1 MIKNNEIGF
10 KKILLWLIGTLLI
23 ISSGMTLTSC
33 GSDDPTDEMIPEETK
48 TQARVY
54 ETVRYEKDKTTAYN
68 FEYPST
74 DPYGKEVMLSGTIT
88 IGDEVTEKN
97 PGRGLV
103 LYSHY
108 TIYRADECPS
118 KGGLDL
124 QKFVTGSGLI
134 TISPDYYG
142 FGITEDKPQ
151 AYCISKANAQ
161 AAVDA
166 LLAAKQLLPTL
177 GYQWDDNV
185 LFNLGY
191 SQGGQTS
198 LAVVRLIT
206 EKYPN
211 IHITKTFAGGG
222 SYDLPATYRRFVVI
236 DRSAMPS
243 TVISVMLAYNHFKEL
258 GIARDSMFLEPVLSH
273 IDDWVL
279 NKRYTREEIDALVG
293 TNDLS
298 VFITPAMMDTNSSV
312 SHRMMAALDGDNLC
326 KGWTPRSDESL
337 MLVHHTLDGAVPV
350 ENTLNLIAFLQ
361 QQGVTDV
368 DVVVGDFGNAMG
380 MPAHETGALMLI
392 NAAKEWLC
400 QYLGIAAW

>member
-10 KKILLWLIGTLLI
+10 KKILLWLMSTLFI

-33 GSDDPTDEMIPEETK
+33 GSDDPTDETIPEEPK

-54 ETVRYEKDKTTAYN
+54 ETIRYEKDKTTAYN

-191 SQGGQTS
+191 SQGGQTA
-198 LAVVRLIT
+198 LGIVRLID
-206 EKYPN
+206 EQYRDL
-211 IHITKTFAGGG
+211 HITYTFAGGG
-222 SYDLPATYRRFVVI
+222 LYDIPMTYQKMIESDGSDLP
-236 DRSAMPS
+236 SS
-243 TVISVMLAYNHFKEL
+243 LISVLLAYNEFCHLNIPYSQLFQ
-258 GIARDSMFLEPVLSH
+258 EPLVSH
-273 IDDWVL
+273 IDEWFYS
-279 NKRYTREEIDALVG
+279 KKY
-293 TNDLS
+293 
-298 VFITPAMMDTNSSV
+298 NSSWI
-312 SHRMMAALDGDNLC
+312 DY
-326 KGWTPRSDESL
+326 K
-337 MLVHHTLDGAVPV
+337 
-350 ENTLNLIAFLQ
+350 
-361 QQGVTDV
+361 
-368 DVVVGDFGNAMG
+368 
-380 MPAHETGALMLI
+380 
-392 NAAKEWLC
+392 
-400 QYLGIAAW
+400 LG

>member
-1 MIKNNEIGF
+1 MNSTFYKSF
-10 KKILLWLIGTLLI
+10 RYSAAALLCSFVLLFTSCSREEPEEPTI
-23 ISSGMTLTSC
+23 EQQPTTAQLTS
-33 GSDDPTDEMIPEETK
+33 
-48 TQARVY
+48 
-54 ETVRYEKDKTTAYN
+54 TVHYAADKMTAYN
-68 FEYPST
+68 FTYTST
-74 DPYGKEVMLSGTIT
+74 DPYGEPVTLSATIT
-88 IGDEVTEKN
+88 MSDKLTTDDIAEGIM
-97 PGRGLV
+97 
-103 LYSHY
+103 LYNHF
-108 TIYRADECPS
+108 TVYRDDQCPS
-118 KGGLDL
+118 LGYLGE
-124 QKFVTGSGLI
+124 QAMIVGSGLI

-142 FGITEDKPQ
+142 FGVTEDKPQ
-151 AYCISKANAQ
+151 AHCISRDNAQ

-166 LLAAKQLLPTL
+166 LIEGRKLLAQMGFRWK
-177 GYQWDDNV
+177 DN
-185 LFNLGY
+185 LFNVGY

-298 VFITPAMMDTNSSV
+298 VFISPAMMDTNSSV

>member
-1 MIKNNEIGF
+1 MSDK
-10 KKILLWLIGTLLI
+10 
-23 ISSGMTLTSC
+23 LTT
-33 GSDDPTDEMIPEETK
+33 DDIAEGIML
-48 TQARVY
+48 Y
-54 ETVRYEKDKTTAYN
+54 NHFTV
-68 FEYPST
+68 
-74 DPYGKEVMLSGTIT
+74 
-88 IGDEVTEKN
+88 
-97 PGRGLV
+97 
-103 LYSHY
+103 
-108 TIYRADECPS
+108 YRADQCPS
-118 KGGLDL
+118 LGYLGE
-124 QKFVTGSGLI
+124 QAMIVGSGLI

-142 FGITEDKPQ
+142 FGVTEDKPQ
-151 AYCISKANAQ
+151 AYCISRDNAQ

-166 LLAAKQLLPTL
+166 LIEGRKLLANMGFRWK
-177 GYQWDDNV
+177 DN
-185 LFNLGY
+185 LFNVGY

-298 VFITPAMMDTNSSV
+298 VFISPAMMDTNSSV